1 MSFFLQNQLFSAI
14 LAVILFGWL
23 GFVTYLL
30 IKSYSHYK
38 KLIDVSPNSLDKVM
52 DNILE
57 QLKIEKKKINSLEN
71 NIENL
76 SQKQKKAISSFNLV
90 RFNPFQEVGGKQSFS
105 SAILNEEGS
114 GIVLTAFHNRDSTRV
129 YAKVID
135 KGQVNDSELSEEE
148 KLAIKNALRSK
159 NG

>member
-1 MSFFLQNQLFSAI
+1 MSFFLQNQIFATVLIAILFS
-14 LAVILFGWL
+14 WL
-23 GFVTYLL
+23 GIVTYLL
-30 IKSYSHYK
+30 VKSYSHYK
-38 KLIDVSPNSLDKVM
+38 RLVDVSPDSLDKVM
-52 DNILE
+52 DKVLE
-57 QLKIEKKKINSLEN
+57 QLKIEKKKINFLEDSLEN
-71 NIENL
+71 L
-76 SQKQKKAISSFNLV
+76 SLKQKKAISSFNLV

-135 KGQVNDSELSEEE
+135 KGKVKDSELSEEE

>member
-1 MSFFLQNQLFSAI
+1 MSFFLQNQIFIVI
-14 LAVILFGWL
+14 LIAILFGWL
-23 GFVTYLL
+23 GFVTYFL

-38 KLIDVSPNSLDKVM
+38 KLIDVSPGSLDKVM
-52 DNILE
+52 DKILE
-57 QLKIEKKKINSLEN
+57 HLKNEKKKINSLEDN
-71 NIENL
+71 LENL
-76 SQKQKKAISSFNLV
+76 SQKQKKAISGFDLV

-114 GIVLTAFHNRDSTRV
+114 GMVLTAFHNRDSTRV
-129 YAKVID
+129 YAKVIE
-135 KGQVNDSELSEEE
+135 KGQVKDSEPSEEE